1 MSKKKKIK
9 LGVSIGDLH
18 GIGLEVIIKTF
29 KDPLIMRRCIPI
41 IFAPYNICLE
51 YKKLLQ
57 EDNILFNKIDSINNA
72 EGDQVNILESTIY
85 NHNLSIGNPSEVTGE
100 IAFDSLK
107 NACNYLKKK
116 EIDILVTAPIDKYQI
131 RKKIP
136 DFIGHTEYLESK
148 FSGSSLM
155 MMVSKAMKIAFV
167 TGHISLL
174 NVPKNI
180 NEKKIIDQTI
190 RLKNSLQ
197 SDFNIQNP
205 KIAILG
211 LNPHAGE
218 NGMLGDEEK
227 NIISPA
233 IKILNEKYNILSFGP
248 FPADSF
254 FSENN
259 LNSFDGILAM
269 YHDQGLIPFKTLS
282 FSEGVN
288 FTAGLNII
296 RTSPVHGV
304 AYDIGGKKIAN
315 ENSFKSAVVSACRI
329 FKNRSTHN
337 NQH

>member
-1 MSKKKKIK
+1 
-9 LGVSIGDLH
+9 
-18 GIGLEVIIKTF
+18 
-29 KDPLIMRRCIPI
+29 MRKCIPI

-57 EDNILFNKIDSINNA
+57 EDNISFNKIDSINHA
-72 EGDQVNILESTIY
+72 EVDQINILESTIY
-85 NHNLSIGNPSEVTGE
+85 NHNLSIGKPSEASGE

-107 NACNYLKKK
+107 NACSYLENK
-116 EIDILVTAPIDKYQI
+116 EIDVLVTAPIDKYQI

-136 DFIGHTEYLESK
+136 NFIGHTEYLESK

-167 TGHISLL
+167 TGHVSLL

-197 SDFNIQNP
+197 SDFNIKNP

-227 NIISPA
+227 SIISPA
-233 IKILNEKYNILSFGP
+233 VKILNEKHNILSFGP

-259 LNSFDGILAM
+259 LNSFDGVLAM

-304 AYDIGGKKIAN
+304 AYDIGGKKLAN

-329 FKNRSTHN
+329 FENRSTHN

>member
-29 KDPLIMRRCIPI
+29 KDPLIIRRCIPI

>member
-1 MSKKKKIK
+1 MSKKKKTK

-107 NACNYLKKK
+107 TACNYLKKK

-190 RLKNSLQ
+190 RLKDSLQ

-329 FKNRSTHN
+329 FENRSTHN

>member
-205 KIAILG
+205 KIAIL
-211 LNPHAGE
+211 
-218 NGMLGDEEK
+218 
-227 NIISPA
+227 
-233 IKILNEKYNILSFGP
+233 
-248 FPADSF
+248 
-254 FSENN
+254 
-259 LNSFDGILAM
+259 
-269 YHDQGLIPFKTLS
+269 
-282 FSEGVN
+282 
-288 FTAGLNII
+288 
-296 RTSPVHGV
+296 
-304 AYDIGGKKIAN
+304 
-315 ENSFKSAVVSACRI
+315 
-329 FKNRSTHN
+329 
-337 NQH
+337 

>member
-329 FKNRSTHN
+329 FENRSTHN

>member
-29 KDPLIMRRCIPI
+29 KDPILMRRCIPI

-51 YKKLLQ
+51 YKKLLK
-57 EDNILFNKIDSINNA
+57 EDNISFNKIDSINNA
-72 EGDQVNILESTIY
+72 EVDQLNILESTIY
-85 NHNLSIGNPSEVTGE
+85 NHNLSIGKPSEVSGE

-148 FSGSSLM
+148 FYGSSLM
-155 MMVSKAMKIAFV
+155 MMVSKVMKIAFV

-190 RLKNSLQ
+190 KFNNSLQ

-218 NGMLGDEEK
+218 SGMLGDEEK

-233 IKILNEKYNILSFGP
+233 IKILNEKHNILSFGP

-304 AYDIGGKKIAN
+304 AYDIGGKQIAN
-315 ENSFKSAVVSACRI
+315 ENSFKSAVFSACKI
-329 FKNRSTHN
+329 FENRTTYN
-337 NQH
+337 NEN

>member
-155 MMVSKAMKIAFV
+155 MMVSKVMKIAFV

-329 FKNRSTHN
+329 FENRSTHN

>member
-1 MSKKKKIK
+1 MVNERKIK
-9 LGVSIGDLH
+9 LGISIGDLH
-18 GIGLEVIIKTF
+18 GIGFEVIIKTF
-29 KDPLIMRRCIPI
+29 KDPLIMRKCIPI
-41 IFAPYNICLE
+41 IFAPYNLCLE
-51 YKKLLQ
+51 YKNLIT
-57 EDNILFNKIDSINNA
+57 EDNTSLNKIDSINNA
-72 EGDQVNILESTIY
+72 EADQINILESTIY
-85 NHNLSIGNPSEVTGE
+85 HHNLSIGKPSEASGE

-107 NACNYLKKK
+107 NACIYLENK
-116 EIDILVTAPIDKYQI
+116 EIDVLVTAPIDKYQI

-136 DFIGHTEYLESK
+136 NFIGHTEYLESK

-197 SDFNIQNP
+197 SDFNIKNP

-227 NIISPA
+227 SIISPA
-233 IKILNEKYNILSFGP
+233 VKILNEKYNVLSFGP

-304 AYDIGGKKIAN
+304 AYDIGGKKLAN

-329 FKNRSTHN
+329 FENRSTHN

>member
-155 MMVSKAMKIAFV
+155 MMVSKVMKIAFV